1 MRAFFV
7 SCVVVTSLGLVLA
20 CGGDEVTGSQP
31 DGGSSYSPDPYDGD
45 DPWAGDGGITV
56 KTDSGSSTSSSSGG
70 NDGGSDA
77 STCKDPDDLGGAESP
92 KQLPAITDDDVNP
105 PHKILGILSSNKDV
119 DAYKYLANDTT
130 GHLTNLNAQLS
141 ALSGKLCLFIA
152 CVGGTTK
159 INKCDKGTS
168 ATDAAGRPGCCA
180 AKDVAIDYNCTGFG
194 QIDDSIQVYTEVR
207 PEANTPACMDY
218 LVEYNF

>member
-7 SCVVVTSLGLVLA
+7 SCVSVGVLGLGVA
-20 CGGDEVTGSQP
+20 CGGEDATGNQP
-31 DGGSSYSPDPYDGD
+31 DSSSTYSPDPYDGD
-45 DPWAGDGGITV
+45 PKSDGGITV
-56 KTDSGSSTSSSSGG
+56 KDSGTSSSSGG
-70 NDGGSDA
+70 NDASPDT
-77 STCKDPDDLGGAESP
+77 STCNDPDDLGGPESP

-105 PHKILGILSSNKDV
+105 PHKIKGILSSNKDV

-130 GHLTNLNAQLS
+130 GHVTNLNAQLN

-159 INKCDKGTS
+159 INKCSKGTA
-168 ATDAAGRPGCCA
+168 ATDAANRPGCCD

-207 PEANTPACMDY
+207 PDANTPACMDY